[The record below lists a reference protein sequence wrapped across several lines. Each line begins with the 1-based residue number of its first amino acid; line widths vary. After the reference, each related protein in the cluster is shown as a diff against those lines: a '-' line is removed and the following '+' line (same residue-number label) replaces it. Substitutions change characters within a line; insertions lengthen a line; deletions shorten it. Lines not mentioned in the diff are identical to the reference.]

1 MRSKDLNNL
10 LNLIHVMDKV
20 DQKILSLLQKNDKI
34 SYTKLAK
41 YLNLAA
47 STVHNRVKN
56 MEKKGI
62 IKQYSAI
69 INPDKVGYN
78 ARALLGIT
86 VNPEKMKDIA
96 QKLATYEEVQLVAV
110 STGDHDIVVQI
121 IAENEKTLWRFI
133 NTKIKSIDGIK
144 SRMDVSSFIDVYK
157 NTHIVGFD
165 HNDIYLL
172 ES

>member
-1 MRSKDLNNL
+1 M
-10 LNLIHVMDKV
+10 MDEV

-34 SYTKLAK
+34 SYYKLAK

-69 INPDKVGYN
+69 IDPHKVGYN
-78 ARALLGIT
+78 TRALLGIA
-86 VNPEKMKDIA
+86 VNPRKMKDIA
-96 QKLATYEEVQLVAV
+96 QKLATYEEIQLVAV
-110 STGDHDIVVQI
+110 STGDHDIIIQV
-121 IAENEKTLWRFI
+121 IAENEKKLWRFI

-157 NTHIVGFD
+157 DTHIVEFG
-165 HNDIYLL
+165 HNEIYSL

>member
-1 MRSKDLNNL
+1 
-10 LNLIHVMDKV
+10 MDEV

-34 SYTKLAK
+34 SYHKLAK

-69 INPDKVGYN
+69 INPYKVGYTTW
-78 ARALLGIT
+78 ALIGIS
-86 VNPEKMKDIA
+86 VNPRRMKDIA
-96 QKLATYEEVQLVAV
+96 QILASYIEVQLVAV
-110 STGDHDIVVQI
+110 STGDHDIIVQVI
-121 IAENEKTLWRFI
+121 VENEKNLWRFI
-133 NTKIKSIDGIK
+133 NTKIKPIEGIK

-157 NTHIVGFD
+157 NTHIVEFD
-165 HNDIYLL
+165 NDINFV
-172 ES
+172 ET